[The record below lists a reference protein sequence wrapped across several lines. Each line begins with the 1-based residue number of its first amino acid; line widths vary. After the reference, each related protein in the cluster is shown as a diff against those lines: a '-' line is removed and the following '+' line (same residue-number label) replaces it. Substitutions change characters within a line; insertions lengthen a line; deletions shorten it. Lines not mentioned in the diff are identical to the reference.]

1 MKAGDIIKHN
11 PTGETWTVAA
21 VCNRTKMLLCC
32 GWPESMAPWSDCTLT
47 KECDDTEH
55 RKMLKG
61 VMESCGGQLRGVWA
75 RQNLDELN
83 GPTPAANTC
92 EHGHLARKCE
102 VCLRDGDI
110 KELRAEVARLRSVCR
125 EAADEVA
132 GLRLAFVQ
140 KERLPT
146 MYKEVTQL
154 INDLTEAGKEATDG
168 Q

>member
-11 PTGETWTVAA
+11 PTGETWTVAS
-21 VCNRTKMLLCC
+21 VCNRTQMLLCC

-75 RQNLDELN
+75 RRNLEELN
-83 GPTPAANTC
+83 GPPPAVDTC

-102 VCLRDGDI
+102 VC
-110 KELRAEVARLRSVCR
+110 ELKAEVARLRSVCR
-125 EAADEVA
+125 EAATE
-132 GLRLAFVQ
+132 LA
-140 KERLPT
+140 RSS
-146 MYKEVTQL
+146 MYHVVNTVIETLEQ
-154 INDLTEAGKEATDG
+154 AGKEATDG